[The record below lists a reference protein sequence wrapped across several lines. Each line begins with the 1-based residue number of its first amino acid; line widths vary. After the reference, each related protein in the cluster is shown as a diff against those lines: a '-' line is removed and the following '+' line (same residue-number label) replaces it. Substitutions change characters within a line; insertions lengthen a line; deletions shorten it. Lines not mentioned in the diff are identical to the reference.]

1 MKQVWFAMML
11 ASAMASPAGV
21 EGFAHWRSSELDTYG
36 ARLAPKM
43 NLQKLALE
51 TLADYGNH
59 SVLVAHRE
67 GSGEAE
73 LHEEF
78 NDISMVRSGSG
89 TLVVGGR
96 IVNGRTT
103 APGEI
108 RGPSIEG
115 GEKRKLSPG
124 DIVHVP
130 PRTPHQ
136 VLLEPGQK
144 LTYVVIKIRR

>member
-1 MKQVWFAMML
+1 M
-11 ASAMASPAGV
+11 
-21 EGFAHWRSSELDTYG
+21 
-36 ARLAPKM
+36 
-43 NLQKLALE
+43 
-51 TLADYGNH
+51 
-59 SVLVAHRE
+59 VAHRE

-78 NDISMVRSGSG
+78 NDISVVQSGSG
-89 TLVVGGR
+89 TLVVGGT

-108 RGPSIEG
+108 RGPSIQG
-115 GEKRKLSPG
+115 GEKRKLGPG

-136 VLLEPGQK
+136 VLLDPGQK

>member
-1 MKQVWFAMML
+1 MRQVWFAMML
-11 ASAMASPAGV
+11 ASAIASPAGV
-21 EGFAHWRSSELDTYG
+21 EGFAHWPSSELKAAG
-36 ARLAPKM
+36 SRLATKLNP
-43 NLQKLALE
+43 QKLALE

-59 SVLVAHRE
+59 SVMVAHRE

-73 LHEEF
+73 LHEDF
-78 NDISMVRSGSG
+78 NDISVVQSGSG
-89 TLVVGGR
+89 MLVVGGR

-103 APGEI
+103 GPGEI

-115 GEKRKLSPG
+115 GEKRQLAPG